1 MAEFLLEIGMEEI
14 PARFLLD
21 LSQQLEKRVA
31 DFLAEERLAY
41 ESLSAYATPRR
52 LAVLVHGLAERSE
65 DVSTKAKGPSLKI
78 AKDAEGNWTKAA
90 LGFIKGQGA
99 SQEDVIVESI
109 KGEDYIFV
117 NKHLPGQ
124 AADQVLSGLNRV
136 LEAMT
141 FPVTMTWHDYEIP
154 FIRPVHWIVAL
165 LDQELVPLEFVGVK
179 SDRISRGHRFLG
191 HDVTLAKAT
200 DYVEALREQH
210 VLVDFEE
217 RRANIRQQLAD
228 LASAQ
233 AWQVPVDE
241 DLLEEVTAI
250 VEWPTVFYG
259 DFEEKYLSVPHC
271 VLITAMRDHQR
282 YFYALDA
289 KGELLPVFISVRNGN
304 DQHLANVVKG
314 NQKVL
319 RARLEDA
326 LFFYQEDLKHDLNF
340 FVDKLANVNEHF
352 KLGTLAD
359 KQVRVGALISQLQ
372 GDLNLDQASYEAAL
386 RASQIYKF
394 DLMTQVVGEFDEL
407 QGQIGEI
414 YARHYGEATLVAQA
428 IGTQYLPTT
437 SGGALPSQDA
447 GALLALADKL
457 DTLFQYFKVGLIP
470 TGSNDP
476 YALRRTAMGIVE
488 ILLDRGWELD
498 LLPVFKHLV
507 EAHEG
512 DQELL
517 KQLADFVWARVAV
530 HLRNQSVDMDQI
542 QGIGAAKHLEVGK
555 ANYVAH
561 FLKTH
566 KDKNPTAYKRF
577 LEAIT
582 RVVNLG
588 AKVQEEAQLNL
599 DLAQTDSEAKL
610 LEATAKIDQYK
621 ISVDALYMYLDNLV
635 PVIEAYFDDN
645 KVNADDETIRAN
657 RLATLKVL
665 TEAVLE
671 LFDSRLLINKF

>member
-52 LAVLVHGLAERSE
+52 LAVLVHGLAERSQ

-136 LEAMT
+136 IEAMT

-340 FVDKLANVNEHF
+340 FVDKLAHVNEHF

-372 GDLNLDQASYEAAL
+372 GNLNLDQASYEAAL

-414 YARHYGEATLVAQA
+414 YARHYGEDAMVAQA

-437 SGGALPSQDA
+437 SGGALPDQDA
-447 GALLALADKL
+447 GALLALSDKL

-507 EAHEG
+507 EAYEG

-610 LEATAKIDQYK
+610 LEAAAKIDQYK

-645 KVNADDETIRAN
+645 KVNADDKTIRAN

>member
-52 LAVLVHGLAERSE
+52 LAVLVHGLAERSQ

-136 LEAMT
+136 IEAMT

-217 RRANIRQQLAD
+217 RRDNIRQQLAD

-340 FVDKLANVNEHF
+340 FVDKLAHVNEHF

-372 GDLNLDQASYEAAL
+372 GNLNLDQASYEAAL

-414 YARHYGEATLVAQA
+414 YARHYGEDAMVAQA

-437 SGGALPSQDA
+437 SGGALPDQDA
-447 GALLALADKL
+447 GALLALSDKL

-507 EAHEG
+507 EAYEG

-610 LEATAKIDQYK
+610 LEAAAKIDQYK

-645 KVNADDETIRAN
+645 KVNADDETIRVN

>member
-233 AWQVPVDE
+233 GWQVPVDE

-271 VLITAMRDHQR
+271 VLITAMRDYQR

-340 FVDKLANVNEHF
+340 FVGKLANVNEHF

-359 KQVRVGALISQLQ
+359 KQVRVAALISQLQ
-372 GDLNLDQASYEAAL
+372 GDLSLDHASYEAAL

-414 YARHYGEATLVAQA
+414 YARHYGEEALVAQA

-437 SGGALPSQDA
+437 SGGALPNQDA
-447 GALLALADKL
+447 SALLALADKL

-517 KQLADFVWARVAV
+517 KQLSDFVWARVAV

-610 LEATAKIDQYK
+610 LEAAAKIDQYK

-645 KVNADDETIRAN
+645 KVNADDETIRVN

>member
-41 ESLSAYATPRR
+41 ESLSSYATPRR
-52 LAVLVHGLAERSE
+52 LAVLVHGLAERSQ

-117 NKHLPGQ
+117 NKHLPGK
-124 AADQVLSGLNRV
+124 AADQVLSGLSSV

-141 FPVTMTWHDYEIP
+141 FPVTMTWHDYETP

-217 RRANIRQQLAD
+217 RRANIRQQLAN
-228 LASAQ
+228 LASAKG
-233 AWQVPVDE
+233 WQVPVDE

-259 DFEEKYLSVPHC
+259 DFEDKYLSVPHC

-359 KQVRVGALISQLQ
+359 KQVRVGALISKLQ
-372 GDLNLDQASYEAAL
+372 SNLNLDQASYEAAL

-414 YARHYGEATLVAQA
+414 YARHYGEDALVAQA

-437 SGGALPSQDA
+437 SGGALPNQDA

-498 LLPVFKHLV
+498 LLPVFKQLL
-507 EAHEG
+507 EAQEG

-517 KQLADFVWARVAV
+517 KQLVDFVWARVAV

-588 AKVQEEAQLNL
+588 AKVQKEAQPNL

-610 LEATAKIDQYK
+610 LEAAAKIDQYK

-645 KVNADDETIRAN
+645 RVNADDETSRAT

>member
-52 LAVLVHGLAERSE
+52 LAVLVHGLAERSQ

-217 RRANIRQQLAD
+217 RRTNIRQQLAD

-233 AWQVPVDE
+233 GWQVPVDE

-414 YARHYGEATLVAQA
+414 YARHYGEDAMVAQA

-437 SGGALPSQDA
+437 SGGALPDQDA
-447 GALLALADKL
+447 GALLALSDKL

-498 LLPVFKHLV
+498 LLPVFKQLV
-507 EAHEG
+507 EAQEG

-610 LEATAKIDQYK
+610 LEAAAKIDQYK

>member
-52 LAVLVHGLAERSE
+52 LAVLVHGLAERSQ
-65 DVSTKAKGPSLKI
+65 DVSSKAKGPSLKI

-372 GDLNLDQASYEAAL
+372 SNLNLDQASYEAAL
-386 RASQIYKF
+386 RASRIYKF

-414 YARHYGEATLVAQA
+414 YARHYGEDALVAQA

-437 SGGALPSQDA
+437 SGGALPNQDA

-498 LLPVFKHLV
+498 LLPVFKQLV
-507 EAHEG
+507 EAQEG

-610 LEATAKIDQYK
+610 LEAAAKIDQYK

>member
-52 LAVLVHGLAERSE
+52 LAVQVHGLAERSQ
-65 DVSTKAKGPSLKI
+65 DVSTKSKGPSLKI

-233 AWQVPVDE
+233 GWQVPVDE

-340 FVDKLANVNEHF
+340 FVGKLANVNEHF

-372 GDLNLDQASYEAAL
+372 GDLSLDHASYEAAL

-414 YARHYGEATLVAQA
+414 YARHYGEEALVAQA

-437 SGGALPSQDA
+437 SGGALPNQDA
-447 GALLALADKL
+447 SALLALADKL

-488 ILLDRGWELD
+488 ILLDRGWDLD
-498 LLPVFKHLV
+498 LLPVFKQLV

-512 DQELL
+512 DEELL
-517 KQLADFVWARVAV
+517 KQLVDFVWARVAV

-542 QGIGAAKHLEVGK
+542 QGIGAANHLEVGK

-577 LEAIT
+577 LEAVT

-610 LEATAKIDQYK
+610 LEAAAKIDQYK

>member
-41 ESLSAYATPRR
+41 ENLSAYATPRR
-52 LAVLVHGLAERSE
+52 LAVLVHGLAERSQ

-165 LDQELVPLEFVGVK
+165 LDQELVPLDFVGVK

-340 FVDKLANVNEHF
+340 FVDKLAHVNEHF

-372 GDLNLDQASYEAAL
+372 GNLNLDQASYEAAL

-414 YARHYGEATLVAQA
+414 YARHYGEDAIVAQA

-437 SGGALPSQDA
+437 SGGALPDQDA
-447 GALLALADKL
+447 GALLALSDKL

-517 KQLADFVWARVAV
+517 KQLSDFVWARVSV

-610 LEATAKIDQYK
+610 LEAAAKIDQYK

>member
-1 MAEFLLEIGMEEI
+1 MVEFLLEIGMEEI

-52 LAVLVHGLAERSE
+52 LAVLVHGLAERSQ

-136 LEAMT
+136 LEDMT

-217 RRANIRQQLAD
+217 RRTNIRQQLAD

-233 AWQVPVDE
+233 GWQVPVDE

-340 FVDKLANVNEHF
+340 FVDKLAHVNEHF

-414 YARHYGEATLVAQA
+414 YARHYGEDALVAQA

-437 SGGALPSQDA
+437 SGGALPNQDA

-488 ILLDRGWELD
+488 ILLDRGWDLD
-498 LLPVFKHLV
+498 LLPVFKQLV
-507 EAHEG
+507 EAHES

-517 KQLADFVWARVAV
+517 KQLVDFVWARVAV

-542 QGIGAAKHLEVGK
+542 QGIGAANHLEVGK

-610 LEATAKIDQYK
+610 LEAAAKIDQYK

-645 KVNADDETIRAN
+645 KVNADDETIRVN

>member
-233 AWQVPVDE
+233 GWQVPVDE

-259 DFEEKYLSVPHC
+259 DFEDKYLSVPHC

-340 FVDKLANVNEHF
+340 FVGKLANVNEHF

-359 KQVRVGALISQLQ
+359 KQVRVAALISQLQ
-372 GDLNLDQASYEAAL
+372 GDLSLDHASYEAAL

-414 YARHYGEATLVAQA
+414 YARHYGEEALVAQA

-437 SGGALPSQDA
+437 SGGALPNQDA
-447 GALLALADKL
+447 SALLALADKL

-507 EAHEG
+507 EAYEG

-610 LEATAKIDQYK
+610 LEAAAKIDQYK

-645 KVNADDETIRAN
+645 KVNADDETIRVN

>member
-52 LAVLVHGLAERSE
+52 LAVLVHGLAERSQ
-65 DVSTKAKGPSLKI
+65 DVSSKAKGPSLKI

-359 KQVRVGALISQLQ
+359 KQARVGALISQLQ

-414 YARHYGEATLVAQA
+414 YARHYGEEALVAQA

-437 SGGALPSQDA
+437 SGGALPNQDA
-447 GALLALADKL
+447 SALLALADKL

-488 ILLDRGWELD
+488 ILLDRGWDLD

-507 EAHEG
+507 EAYEG
-512 DQELL
+512 EQELL

-542 QGIGAAKHLEVGK
+542 QGIGAANHLEVGK

-610 LEATAKIDQYK
+610 IEAAAKIDQFK

>member
-52 LAVLVHGLAERSE
+52 LAVLVHGLAERSQ

-136 LEAMT
+136 IEAMT

-217 RRANIRQQLAD
+217 RRTNIRQQLAD

-233 AWQVPVDE
+233 GWQVPVDE

-259 DFEEKYLSVPHC
+259 DFEDKYLSVPHC

-340 FVDKLANVNEHF
+340 FVDKLAHVNEHF

-414 YARHYGEATLVAQA
+414 YARHYGEDALVAQA

-437 SGGALPSQDA
+437 SGGAMPNQDA

-488 ILLDRGWELD
+488 ILLDRGWDLD
-498 LLPVFKHLV
+498 LLPVFKQLV

-517 KQLADFVWARVAV
+517 KQLVDFVWARVAV

-542 QGIGAAKHLEVGK
+542 QGIGAANHLEVGK

-610 LEATAKIDQYK
+610 LEAAAKIDQYK

-645 KVNADDETIRAN
+645 KVNADDETIRVN

>member
-52 LAVLVHGLAERSE
+52 LAVLVHGLAERSQ
-65 DVSTKAKGPSLKI
+65 DVYSKAKGPSLKI

-233 AWQVPVDE
+233 GWQVPVDE

-282 YFYALDA
+282 YFYALNP

-340 FVDKLANVNEHF
+340 FVDKLAHVNEHF

-610 LEATAKIDQYK
+610 LEAAAKIDQYK

>member
-52 LAVLVHGLAERSE
+52 LAVLVHGLAERSQ

-124 AADQVLSGLNRV
+124 AADQVLSGLHRV
-136 LEAMT
+136 LETMT

-233 AWQVPVDE
+233 GWQVPVDE

-414 YARHYGEATLVAQA
+414 YARHYGEDALVAQA

-437 SGGALPSQDA
+437 SGGALPNQDA

-476 YALRRTAMGIVE
+476 YALRRSAMGIVE

-498 LLPVFKHLV
+498 LLPVFKQLV

-542 QGIGAAKHLEVGK
+542 QGIGAANHLEVGK

-566 KDKNPTAYKRF
+566 KEKNPTAYKRF

-588 AKVQEEAQLNL
+588 AKVQEEAELNL

-610 LEATAKIDQYK
+610 LEAAAKIGQYK

-635 PVIEAYFDDN
+635 PLIEAYFDDN

>member
-52 LAVLVHGLAERSE
+52 LAVLVHGLAERSQ
-65 DVSTKAKGPSLKI
+65 DVSSKAKGPSLKI

-259 DFEEKYLSVPHC
+259 DFEDKYLSVPHC

-289 KGELLPVFISVRNGN
+289 KDELLPVFISVRNGN

-359 KQVRVGALISQLQ
+359 KQARVGALISQLQ

-414 YARHYGEATLVAQA
+414 YARHYGEDALVAQA

-437 SGGALPSQDA
+437 SGGALPNQDA

-517 KQLADFVWARVAV
+517 KQLSDFVWARVAV

-610 LEATAKIDQYK
+610 IEAAAKIDQYK

>member
-165 LDQELVPLEFVGVK
+165 LDQELVPLDFVGVK

-210 VLVDFEE
+210 ILVDFEE

-233 AWQVPVDE
+233 GWQVPVDE

-340 FVDKLANVNEHF
+340 FVGKLANVNEHF

-372 GDLNLDQASYEAAL
+372 GDLSLDHASYEAAL

-414 YARHYGEATLVAQA
+414 YARHYGEDAMVAQA

-437 SGGALPSQDA
+437 SGGALPDQDA

-488 ILLDRGWELD
+488 ILLDRGWDLD

-507 EAHEG
+507 EAYEG
-512 DQELL
+512 EQELL

-588 AKVQEEAQLNL
+588 AKVQEDAQLNL

-610 LEATAKIDQYK
+610 LEAAAKIDQYK

>member
-233 AWQVPVDE
+233 GWQVPVDE

-304 DQHLANVVKG
+304 DQDLANVVKG

-340 FVDKLANVNEHF
+340 FVGKLANVNEHF

-372 GDLNLDQASYEAAL
+372 GDLSLDHASYEAAL

-414 YARHYGEATLVAQA
+414 YARHYGEEALVAQA

-437 SGGALPSQDA
+437 SGGALPNQDA

-507 EAHEG
+507 EAHGG

-610 LEATAKIDQYK
+610 IEATAKIDQYK

>member
-52 LAVLVHGLAERSE
+52 LAVQVHGLAERSQ
-65 DVSTKAKGPSLKI
+65 DVSTKSKGPSLKI

-233 AWQVPVDE
+233 GWQVPVDE

-340 FVDKLANVNEHF
+340 FVGKLANVNEHF

-372 GDLNLDQASYEAAL
+372 GDLSLDHASYEAAL
-386 RASQIYKF
+386 RGSQIYKF

-414 YARHYGEATLVAQA
+414 YARHYGEEALVAQA

-437 SGGALPSQDA
+437 SGGALPNQDA
-447 GALLALADKL
+447 SALLALADKL

-517 KQLADFVWARVAV
+517 KQLSDFVWARVAV

-610 LEATAKIDQYK
+610 LEAAAKIDQYK

>member
-52 LAVLVHGLAERSE
+52 LAVLVHGLAERSQ

-136 LEAMT
+136 IEAMT

-340 FVDKLANVNEHF
+340 FVDKLAHVNEHF

-372 GDLNLDQASYEAAL
+372 GNLNLDQASYEAAL

-414 YARHYGEATLVAQA
+414 YARHYGEDAMVAQA

-437 SGGALPSQDA
+437 SGGALPDQYA
-447 GALLALADKL
+447 GALLALSDKL

-507 EAHEG
+507 EAYEG

-610 LEATAKIDQYK
+610 LEAAAKIDQYK

-645 KVNADDETIRAN
+645 KVNADDKTIRAN

>member
-52 LAVLVHGLAERSE
+52 LAVQVHGLAERSQ
-65 DVSTKAKGPSLKI
+65 DVSTKSKGPSLKI

-233 AWQVPVDE
+233 GWQVPVDE

-340 FVDKLANVNEHF
+340 FVGKLANVNEHF

-372 GDLNLDQASYEAAL
+372 GDLSLDHASYEAAL

-414 YARHYGEATLVAQA
+414 YARHYGEEALVAQA

-437 SGGALPSQDA
+437 SGGALPNQDA
-447 GALLALADKL
+447 SALLALADKL

-517 KQLADFVWARVAV
+517 KQLSDFVWARVAV

-577 LEAIT
+577 LEAVT

-610 LEATAKIDQYK
+610 LEAAAKIDQYK

-645 KVNADDETIRAN
+645 KVNADDKTIRAN

>member
-52 LAVLVHGLAERSE
+52 LAVQIHGLAERSQ

-117 NKHLPGQ
+117 NKHLPGK

-141 FPVTMTWHDYEIP
+141 F
-154 FIRPVHWIVAL
+154 PVHWIVAL

-179 SDRISRGHRFLG
+179 SGRISRGHRFLG

-233 AWQVPVDE
+233 GWQVPVDE

-259 DFEEKYLSVPHC
+259 DFEDKYLSVPHC

-372 GDLNLDQASYEAAL
+372 SNLNLDQASYEAAL

-437 SGGALPSQDA
+437 SGGALPNQDA

-498 LLPVFKHLV
+498 LLPVFKQLV
-507 EAHEG
+507 EAQEG

-610 LEATAKIDQYK
+610 LEAAAKIDQYK

>member
-117 NKHLPGQ
+117 NKHLPGK

-233 AWQVPVDE
+233 GWQVPVDE

-259 DFEEKYLSVPHC
+259 DFEDKYLSVPHC

-340 FVDKLANVNEHF
+340 FVGKLANVNEHF

-359 KQVRVGALISQLQ
+359 KQVRVAALISQLQ
-372 GDLNLDQASYEAAL
+372 GDLSLDHASYEAAL

-414 YARHYGEATLVAQA
+414 YARHYGEEALVAQA

-437 SGGALPSQDA
+437 SGGALPNQDA
-447 GALLALADKL
+447 SALLALADKL

-517 KQLADFVWARVAV
+517 KQLSDFVWARVAV

-610 LEATAKIDQYK
+610 LEAAAKIDQYK

>member
-41 ESLSAYATPRR
+41 DNLSAYATPRR
-52 LAVLVHGLAERSE
+52 LAVLVHGLAERSQ
-65 DVSTKAKGPSLKI
+65 DVSSKAKGPSLKI

-359 KQVRVGALISQLQ
+359 KQACVGALISQLQ

-414 YARHYGEATLVAQA
+414 YARHYGEEALVAQA

-437 SGGALPSQDA
+437 SGGALPDQNA

-488 ILLDRGWELD
+488 ILLDRGWDLD

-507 EAHEG
+507 EAYEG
-512 DQELL
+512 EQELL

-542 QGIGAAKHLEVGK
+542 QGIGAANHLEVCK

-610 LEATAKIDQYK
+610 LEAAAKIDQYK

-645 KVNADDETIRAN
+645 KVNADDETIRVN

>member
-52 LAVLVHGLAERSE
+52 LAVLVHGLAERSQ

-217 RRANIRQQLAD
+217 RRTNIRQQLAD

-233 AWQVPVDE
+233 GWQVPVDE

-259 DFEEKYLSVPHC
+259 DFKDKYLSVPHC

-340 FVDKLANVNEHF
+340 FVDKLAHVNEHF

-414 YARHYGEATLVAQA
+414 YARHYGEDALVAQA

-437 SGGALPSQDA
+437 SGGALPNQDA

-488 ILLDRGWELD
+488 ILLDRGWDLD
-498 LLPVFKHLV
+498 LLPVFKQLV

-517 KQLADFVWARVAV
+517 KQLVDFVWARVAV

-542 QGIGAAKHLEVGK
+542 QGIGAANHLEVGK

-610 LEATAKIDQYK
+610 LEAAAKIDQYK
-621 ISVDALYMYLDNLV
+621 ISVDALYMYLDKLV

-645 KVNADDETIRAN
+645 KVNADDETIRVN

>member
-233 AWQVPVDE
+233 GWQVPVDE

-340 FVDKLANVNEHF
+340 FVGKLANVNEHF

-359 KQVRVGALISQLQ
+359 KQVRVAALISQLQ
-372 GDLNLDQASYEAAL
+372 GDLSLDHASYEAAL

-414 YARHYGEATLVAQA
+414 YARHYGEEALVAQA

-437 SGGALPSQDA
+437 SGGALPNQDA
-447 GALLALADKL
+447 SALLALADKL

-517 KQLADFVWARVAV
+517 KQLSDFVWARVAV

-542 QGIGAAKHLEVGK
+542 QGIGAANHLEVGK

-610 LEATAKIDQYK
+610 IEAAAKIDQYK

-645 KVNADDETIRAN
+645 KVNADDETIRVN

>member
-52 LAVLVHGLAERSE
+52 LAVLVHGLAERSQ

-117 NKHLPGQ
+117 NKHLPGK

-200 DYVEALREQH
+200 DYVEALRAQY

-228 LASAQ
+228 LASAKG
-233 AWQVPVDE
+233 WQVPVDE

-259 DFEEKYLSVPHC
+259 DFEDKYLSVPHC

-359 KQVRVGALISQLQ
+359 KQVRVGALVSQLQ
-372 GDLNLDQASYEAAL
+372 SDLNLDQASYEAAL

-414 YARHYGEATLVAQA
+414 YARHYGEDALVAQA

-437 SGGALPSQDA
+437 SGGALPNQDA

-498 LLPVFKHLV
+498 LLPVFKQLV
-507 EAHEG
+507 EAQEG

-610 LEATAKIDQYK
+610 LEAAAKIDQYK

-635 PVIEAYFDDN
+635 SVIEAYFDDN

>member
-31 DFLAEERLAY
+31 DFLAEELLAY

-52 LAVLVHGLAERSE
+52 LAVLVHGLAERSQ

-78 AKDAEGNWTKAA
+78 AKDSEGNWTKAA

-136 LEAMT
+136 LEDMT

-217 RRANIRQQLAD
+217 RRTNIRQQLAD

-233 AWQVPVDE
+233 GWQVPVDE

-259 DFEEKYLSVPHC
+259 DFEDKYLSVPHC

-289 KGELLPVFISVRNGN
+289 KNELLPVFISVRNGN

-372 GDLNLDQASYEAAL
+372 GELNLDQASYEAAL

-414 YARHYGEATLVAQA
+414 YARHYGEDAMVAQA

-437 SGGALPSQDA
+437 SGGALPDQDA
-447 GALLALADKL
+447 GALLALSDKL

-507 EAHEG
+507 EAYEG

-610 LEATAKIDQYK
+610 LEAAAKIDQYK

-645 KVNADDETIRAN
+645 KVNADDETIRVN

>member
-165 LDQELVPLEFVGVK
+165 LAQELVPLEFVGVK

-233 AWQVPVDE
+233 GWQVPVDE

-340 FVDKLANVNEHF
+340 FVGKLANVNEHF

-372 GDLNLDQASYEAAL
+372 GDLSLDHASYEAAL

-414 YARHYGEATLVAQA
+414 YARHYGEEALVAQA

-437 SGGALPSQDA
+437 SGGALPNQDA
-447 GALLALADKL
+447 SALLALADKL

-476 YALRRTAMGIVE
+476 YALRRTAMGTVE

-517 KQLADFVWARVAV
+517 KQLSDFVWARVAV

-610 LEATAKIDQYK
+610 LEAAAKIDQYK

>member
-52 LAVLVHGLAERSE
+52 LAVQVHGLAERSQ
-65 DVSTKAKGPSLKI
+65 DVSTKSKGPSLKI

-233 AWQVPVDE
+233 GWQVPVDE

-340 FVDKLANVNEHF
+340 FVGKLANVNEHF

-372 GDLNLDQASYEAAL
+372 GDLSLDHASYEAAL

-414 YARHYGEATLVAQA
+414 YARHYGEEALVAQA

-437 SGGALPSQDA
+437 SGGALPNQDA
-447 GALLALADKL
+447 SALLALADKL

-517 KQLADFVWARVAV
+517 KQLSDFVWARVAV

-610 LEATAKIDQYK
+610 IEATAKIDQYK

-665 TEAVLE
+665 TESVLE

>member
-52 LAVLVHGLAERSE
+52 LAVLVHGLAERSQ

-117 NKHLPGQ
+117 NKHLPGK

-233 AWQVPVDE
+233 GWQVPVDE

-289 KGELLPVFISVRNGN
+289 KDELLPVFISVRNGN

-372 GDLNLDQASYEAAL
+372 GDLSLDQASYEAAL

-414 YARHYGEATLVAQA
+414 YARHYGEEALVAQA

-437 SGGALPSQDA
+437 SGGALPDQDA

-498 LLPVFKHLV
+498 LLPVFKQLV
-507 EAHEG
+507 EAQEG

-588 AKVQEEAQLNL
+588 AKVQEETQLNL

>member
-1 MAEFLLEIGMEEI
+1 MVEFLLEIGMEEI

-52 LAVLVHGLAERSE
+52 LAVLVHGLAERSQ

-233 AWQVPVDE
+233 GWQVPVDE

-259 DFEEKYLSVPHC
+259 DFEDKYLSVPHC

-372 GDLNLDQASYEAAL
+372 SNLNLDQASYEAAL

-414 YARHYGEATLVAQA
+414 YARHYGEEALVAQA

-437 SGGALPSQDA
+437 SGGALPTQDA

-542 QGIGAAKHLEVGK
+542 QGIGAANHLEVGK

-588 AKVQEEAQLNL
+588 AKVQEVAQLNL

-610 LEATAKIDQYK
+610 LEAAAKIDQYK

>member
-165 LDQELVPLEFVGVK
+165 LDQELVPLDFVGVK

-233 AWQVPVDE
+233 GWQVPVDE

-340 FVDKLANVNEHF
+340 FVGKLANVNEHF

-372 GDLNLDQASYEAAL
+372 GDLSLDHASYEAAL

-414 YARHYGEATLVAQA
+414 YARHYGEDAMVAQA

-437 SGGALPSQDA
+437 SGGALPDQDA

-488 ILLDRGWELD
+488 ILLDRGWDLD

-507 EAHEG
+507 EAYEG
-512 DQELL
+512 EQELL

-588 AKVQEEAQLNL
+588 AKVQEDAQLNL

-610 LEATAKIDQYK
+610 LEAAAKIDQYK

>member
-31 DFLAEERLAY
+31 DFLAEERLAF

-52 LAVLVHGLAERSE
+52 LAVLVHGLVERSQ

-117 NKHLPGQ
+117 NKHLPGK

-233 AWQVPVDE
+233 GWQVPVDE

-259 DFEEKYLSVPHC
+259 DFEDKYLSVPHC

-372 GDLNLDQASYEAAL
+372 GDLSLDQASYEAAL

-414 YARHYGEATLVAQA
+414 YARHYGEEALVAQA

-437 SGGALPSQDA
+437 SGGALPDQDA

-498 LLPVFKHLV
+498 LLPVFKQLV
-507 EAHEG
+507 EAQEG

-588 AKVQEEAQLNL
+588 AKVQEETQLNL

>member
-52 LAVLVHGLAERSE
+52 LAVLVHGLAERSQ
-65 DVSTKAKGPSLKI
+65 DVYSKAKGPSLKI

-233 AWQVPVDE
+233 GWQVPVDE

-282 YFYALDA
+282 YFYALNA

-437 SGGALPSQDA
+437 SGGALPNQDA

-588 AKVQEEAQLNL
+588 SKVQEEAQLNL

-610 LEATAKIDQYK
+610 IEAAAKIDQYK

-671 LFDSRLLINKF
+671 FFDSRLLINKF

>member
-21 LSQQLEKRVA
+21 LSQQLEKRMA

-65 DVSTKAKGPSLKI
+65 DVSSKAKGPSLKI

-124 AADQVLSGLNRV
+124 AADQVLSGLNRI

-191 HDVTLAKAT
+191 HDVTLANAT

-233 AWQVPVDE
+233 GWQVPVDE

-340 FVDKLANVNEHF
+340 FVGKLANVNEHF

-414 YARHYGEATLVAQA
+414 YARHYGEEALVAQA

-437 SGGALPSQDA
+437 SGGALPDQDA

-488 ILLDRGWELD
+488 ILLDRGWKLD

-507 EAHEG
+507 EAYEG
-512 DQELL
+512 EQELL

-610 LEATAKIDQYK
+610 LEAAAKIDQYK

>member
-165 LDQELVPLEFVGVK
+165 LDQELVPLDFVGVK

-233 AWQVPVDE
+233 GWQVPIDE

-340 FVDKLANVNEHF
+340 FVGKLANVNEHF

-372 GDLNLDQASYEAAL
+372 GDLSLDHASYEAAL

-414 YARHYGEATLVAQA
+414 YARHYGEEALVAQA

-437 SGGALPSQDA
+437 SGGALPNQDA
-447 GALLALADKL
+447 SALLALADKL

-517 KQLADFVWARVAV
+517 KQLSDFVWARVAV

-610 LEATAKIDQYK
+610 LEAAAKIDQYK

>member
-52 LAVLVHGLAERSE
+52 LAVQVHGLAERSQ
-65 DVSTKAKGPSLKI
+65 DVSTKSKGPSLKI

-233 AWQVPVDE
+233 GWQVPVDE

-359 KQVRVGALISQLQ
+359 KQARVGALISQLQ

-414 YARHYGEATLVAQA
+414 YARHYGEEALVAQA

-437 SGGALPSQDA
+437 SGGALPNQDA

-512 DQELL
+512 DKELL
-517 KQLADFVWARVAV
+517 KQLSDFVWARVAV

>member
-52 LAVLVHGLAERSE
+52 LAVLVHGLAERSQ
-65 DVSTKAKGPSLKI
+65 DVYSKAKGPSLKI

-233 AWQVPVDE
+233 GWQVPVDE

-259 DFEEKYLSVPHC
+259 DFEDKYLSVPHC

-359 KQVRVGALISQLQ
+359 KQARVGALISQLQ

-414 YARHYGEATLVAQA
+414 YARHYGEEALVAQA

-437 SGGALPSQDA
+437 SGGALPNQDA

-498 LLPVFKHLV
+498 LLPVFKQLV
-507 EAHEG
+507 EANEG
-512 DQELL
+512 DQELM

-610 LEATAKIDQYK
+610 LEAAAKIDQYK

>member
-41 ESLSAYATPRR
+41 DNLSAYATPRR
-52 LAVLVHGLAERSE
+52 LAVLVHGLAERSQ

-117 NKHLPGQ
+117 NKHLPGK
-124 AADQVLSGLNRV
+124 AADQVLSGLNHV

-141 FPVTMTWHDYEIP
+141 FPVTMTWHDYETP

-217 RRANIRQQLAD
+217 RRANIRRQLAD
-228 LASAQ
+228 LASAKG
-233 AWQVPVDE
+233 WQVPVDE

-259 DFEEKYLSVPHC
+259 DFEDKYLSVPHC

-359 KQVRVGALISQLQ
+359 KQVRVGSLISQLQ
-372 GDLNLDQASYEAAL
+372 SNLNLDQASYEAAL

-437 SGGALPSQDA
+437 SGGALPNQDA

-498 LLPVFKHLV
+498 LLPVFKQLV
-507 EAHEG
+507 EAQEG

-517 KQLADFVWARVAV
+517 KQLVDFVWARVAV

-588 AKVQEEAQLNL
+588 AKVQEESQLNL

-610 LEATAKIDQYK
+610 LEAAAKIDQYK

>member
-52 LAVLVHGLAERSE
+52 LAVLVHGLAERSQ
-65 DVSTKAKGPSLKI
+65 DVSSKAKGPSLKI

-191 HDVTLAKAT
+191 HDVTLANAT

-217 RRANIRQQLAD
+217 RRANIRQQLAV

-233 AWQVPVDE
+233 GWQVPVDE

-359 KQVRVGALISQLQ
+359 KQARVGALISQLQ

-414 YARHYGEATLVAQA
+414 YARHYGEDALVAQA

-437 SGGALPSQDA
+437 SGGALPNQDA

-610 LEATAKIDQYK
+610 LEAAAKIDQYK